1 MGSKSQNDNSTE
13 GKTLGT
19 GLFTPIIKQKK
30 EKSPHLAVRDAILS
44 LNDTEGKTIWPFD
57 WY

>member
-44 LNDTEGKTIWPFD
+44 LNDTEGKTI
-57 WY
+57 